1 MQLRTTICAAILAL
15 ATTTA
20 GAQSPLTLTCTGTVK
35 DNILDFVEKVQTG
48 VIVNFQ
54 TRQIIGLLGGWDA
67 RIDSVDDTTVRFSN
81 VSGGAPSPDLTHGGS
96 GVIDRI
102 TGSLTANIYAW
113 WHGTEPL
120 TDYTVDLICKPARR
134 LF

>member
-1 MQLRTTICAAILAL
+1 MAL
-15 ATTTA
+15 MVATA
-20 GAQSPLTLTCTGTVK
+20 VAQTPLTLACTGTVK

-54 TRQIIGLLGGWDA
+54 TKQIIGLLGGWDA
-67 RIDSVDDTTVRFSN
+67 RIDAVDGTTVRFSAI
-81 VSGGAPSPDLTHGGS
+81 SSRAPSPVLTHGGS
-96 GVIDRI
+96 GAIDRI

-120 TDYTVDLICKPARR
+120 TDYSVDRSASPHSDCFEAAA
-134 LF
+134 